1 MDSDKTDYHSYLLRL
16 WRVRN
21 DGENWRASLEDVQ
34 TGELH
39 GFQDLA
45 ALQRFLEGLAIS
57 ESINQVAQESQ
68 SNQDKEPTNALIA

>member
-1 MDSDKTDYHSYLLRL
+1 MESNRSDYHSYLLRL

-34 TGELH
+34 TGELR

-45 ALQRFLEGLAIS
+45 ALQSFLEGLEIS
-57 ESINQVAQESQ
+57 EGA
-68 SNQDKEPTNALIA
+68 EPVVLQTQPND